1 MIKFENNINQK
12 GFTLVELMVVIAIL
26 GVLSSIAIPKFTET
40 TIGVNTAKIQADLRT
55 IDSASVIYQTQEGS
69 IPTTVQ
75 SLVDKKLLLE
85 LPKPPKG
92 KCYIN
97 TESKDIPVDNY
108 TIETNTS
115 SSDTIGRA
123 KLGSYIA
130 SDFIKNK

>member
-1 MIKFENNINQK
+1 MIKFEKNINQK

-40 TIGVNTAKIQADLRT
+40 TIGVNTVKIQADLRT

-69 IPTTVQ
+69 LPANVQ
-75 SLVDKKLLLE
+75 SLVDKNLLVE

-97 TESKDIPVDNY
+97 TESKDIPVADY
-108 TIETNTS
+108 TIETSTS

>member
-1 MIKFENNINQK
+1 MINFENNINQK

-40 TIGVNTAKIQADLRT
+40 TVGVNTVKIQADLRT
-55 IDSASVIYQTQEGS
+55 IDSASVIYQAQEGTL
-69 IPTTVQ
+69 PATVQ
-75 SLVDKKLLLE
+75 SLVDKKLLVE

-97 TESKDIPVDNY
+97 TESKDIPVADY
-108 TIETNTS
+108 TIETSTS

>member
-40 TIGVNTAKIQADLRT
+40 TVGVNTVKIQADLRT
-55 IDSASVIYQTQEGS
+55 IDSASVIYQVQEGS
-69 IPTTVQ
+69 IPATVQ
-75 SLVDKKLLLE
+75 NLVDKKLLVE

-97 TESKDIPVDNY
+97 TESKDIPVADY
-108 TIETNTS
+108 TIETSSS

>member
-1 MIKFENNINQK
+1 MRKFENNINQE

-40 TIGVNTAKIQADLRT
+40 TIGVNTVKIQADLRT
-55 IDSASVIYQTQEGS
+55 IDAASVIYQTQEGS
-69 IPTTVQ
+69 LPVTVQ
-75 SLVDKKLLLE
+75 SLVDKNLLVE

-97 TESKDIPVDNY
+97 TESKDIPVAEY

-115 SSDTIGRA
+115 DSDTVGRA

>member
-40 TIGVNTAKIQADLRT
+40 TVGVNTVKIQADLRT
-55 IDSASVIYQTQEGS
+55 IDSASVIYQAQEGTL
-69 IPTTVQ
+69 PATVQ
-75 SLVDKKLLLE
+75 SLVDKKLLVE

-97 TESKDIPVDNY
+97 TESKDIPVADY
-108 TIETNTS
+108 TIETSTS